1 MPMQKMGSISL
12 WILLLTMLFSGLMA
26 GLFFAYACSV
36 NPGLHTLSDSEYLKA
51 MQSINE
57 KIQNRYFFTVFMG
70 ILVLW
75 PAAAWIQY
83 KTVDRTTFYLFLS
96 AAIIYY
102 AGVFG
107 VTVLGNIPLNNQLA
121 GLDINGMDSRS
132 MASFRSNFEV
142 KWNTYHLI
150 RTVLSVVSFLLT
162 VIASLR
168 R

>member
-1 MPMQKMGSISL
+1 METIKF
-12 WILLLTMLFSGLMA
+12 WIPLLTILFSGLMA

-57 KIQNRYFFTVFMG
+57 KIQNGYFFTVFTG

-75 PAAAWIQY
+75 PPAVWFKY
-83 KTVDRTTFYLFLS
+83 KTADTTTFYLFLA

-107 VTVLGNIPLNNQLA
+107 VTVLGNIPWNNQLA
-121 GLDINGMDSRS
+121 ALDVNGMDSRW
-132 MASFRSNFEV
+132 MASFRVNFETN
-142 KWNTYHLI
+142 WNKYHLI
-150 RTVLSVVSFLLT
+150 RTVLSIIAFFLT
-162 VIASLR
+162 IVASTR
-168 R
+168 RV